1 MLRAMFVR
9 ALFRVVVLIGLALPF
24 SFLVGCSSG
33 GPGDAK
39 HATIKPGDMPE
50 GGDWSGVYYSPFYGY
65 LHLVKEGDSATGA
78 WRTAAGEKWG
88 EVSGKI
94 NGNVLRFEWTEHT
107 IGMVGPTATRS
118 GKGYFRYTVPKQA
131 EAHEIVGEIG
141 QGADEVGEPW
151 KAVKQMNMTPNPK
164 SVIPDET
171 ERHSPGGGWDNEK
184 APGGGEGSEKKEGES
199 SGEGEGSGGP

>member
-1 MLRAMFVR
+1 MVRAMVVR
-9 ALFRVVVLIGLALPF
+9 ALFRVLSVLCLALPLF
-24 SFLVGCSSG
+24 VLAGCTGSG
-33 GPGDAK
+33 AGEAK
-39 HATIKPGDMPE
+39 HATIKPEDMPV

-65 LHLVKEGDSATGA
+65 LHMVKEGENLTGA

-88 EVSGKI
+88 EISGKI

-118 GKGYFRYTVPKQA
+118 GKGYFRYTVPKEG

-141 QGADEVGEPW
+141 EGPNEVGDPW

-171 ERHSPGGGWDNEK
+171 ERHGSGGGWDDEK
-184 APGGGEGSEKKEGES
+184 KGGGEGEKKEGES